1 MKEGTTHKYYDNGK
15 VKEEFT
21 IINGKKEGLH
31 RIWNEESILISEEFY
46 VNGKKEGMSLSLS
59 EDNTLHISYSTN
71 DKKEFIPINKVKEL
85 FIKSKF

>member
-1 MKEGTTHKYYDNGK
+1 MKEGTNHTYYTNGK

-21 IINGKKEGLH
+21 IVNGKKEGTH
-31 RIWNEESILISEEFY
+31 RIWNEESNLIYEAFY
-46 VNGKKEGMSLSLS
+46 VNGKKEGISLSLS

-71 DKKEFIPINKVKEL
+71 DKNEFIPINKVKEL